1 MPPDPFLKTL
11 KKPKSNYPITQF
23 YEGEKP
29 ACVIVHP
36 GDAEYSQ
43 LAKSLQEAMRERSGL
58 TIPLVP
64 EDKAPK
70 VPRKNPI
77 LLGNLNNNRVLF
89 RLYGYSYT
97 PADHLF
103 PGNGGYLV
111 QTIHDPWGNGR
122 NAIGLLGSD
131 LAGVGKA
138 VDRFLQHTAGT
149 RRNRLGPT
157 FDFALGEGALRIPNL
172 QDMPDFDTEMANA
185 EEALQRGSHTG
196 LWGKIGQ
203 TGLLYGLTGNDKYAE
218 IYRELVLRM
227 YAHAMSDPDNYGGIW
242 GFDADFALQYVMPG
256 WDLVEESPVISARDR
271 LEITRILYEF
281 ICDCV
286 SHVGNVEG
294 NSVRHNHSTYAALG
308 LHYAGTYFNKYY
320 DCPAAKRWL
329 KLSDKC
335 FGAQT
340 EAFKPSEDCG
350 HYQWRTHFH
359 TMRYT
364 LSKGDWTFVETGN
377 AKLAGDY
384 AILTTDNL
392 GYGVPNGDTSSPF
405 GTWTE
410 LPYLHA
416 MVCVTGDGRYQWM
429 LDKKL
434 EVAPQYRAFEHNR
447 QVEPVEPKDLDGTQ
461 IFPVDP
467 LYHASNNGNSHLP
480 LRKTF
485 DKVVFR
491 DGFDPAN
498 QYLFLDGLS
507 NGGHKHYDGNSICR
521 LTQNHRIW
529 LADCDYIKSLP
540 KFHNGVLI
548 FKNGQSAEIP
558 PFAELERSA
567 DFDLTGFS
575 ETTLR
580 NYSGV
585 DWHRN
590 ILWNREKFF
599 IVIDEMEALSEADYS
614 FRAVWQ
620 TLGNVELGEGGMAV
634 EQNGERFFIKGLDNT
649 KLKLEDDWITG
660 KNWAKYE
667 HAEPAVRILQQ
678 ISNVRLRKGEN
689 HAYFNLLYSP
699 EPGSNLNLTME
710 RLTDSAVLVRGD
722 DEVVYAGVGESNVTQ
737 KIPGGPQVAAAQ
749 FQISPSRFSLVD
761 ATFLEWGPVTF
772 TSDHPVSFEYDLN
785 KAQGII
791 LGNRSSKITISAA
804 KGSRITLNGKA
815 SEARFGKHLL
825 RFQVGK
831 GRHELAVLSKNAQSI
846 HALSHKPGRPALT
859 PPRGAAQTSRALPA
873 LNQLW
878 TYRGSDAT
886 LSLASGDLNGDGIQE
901 IVAGGR
907 DNSVRAIKGGK
918 SVWDYA
924 TQGIVRSVCAADLDK
939 DGKQEV
945 LAGSEDTKLYALG
958 PDGKLRWSYEI
969 PFYFQTPII
978 RSVFTGDING
988 DGYLE
993 AIAAVESWRYYAF
1006 THDGK
1011 ELWHQMTVRPSST
1024 GCAADLDGDGRDE
1037 VIAGTDYHRWHCI
1050 DGNGDIRWSYSPQT
1064 GPRANSAAAGDID
1077 GDGLKEAIFA
1087 GADTHVHILK
1097 ADGTLV
1103 GQFNTGD
1110 EVTQVIAVDM
1120 DDDGLDEI
1128 VASSMSFNV
1137 YVIKGDGRTIL
1148 WRTDLGEVVTCI
1160 AVGDFNGDGLLEVAA
1175 GVADG
1180 SVHLLSNKDGR
1191 VLNRFDTDGPIVTLI
1206 AADVDGDG
1214 IDEIVAASEDRHVYA
1229 LKT

>member
-1 MPPDPFLKTL
+1 MSPDRFLASL
-11 KKPKSNYPITQF
+11 KQPKPSYPQTNL
-23 YEGEKP
+23 YEGDSP
-29 ACVIVHP
+29 ACTIVRP
-36 GDAEYSQ
+36 VDAGYSD
-43 LAKSLQEAMRERSGL
+43 LASSLQKEMRDRSGI
-58 TIPLVP
+58 TIPIVR
-64 EDKAPK
+64 EDKAPRL
-70 VPRKNPI
+70 PRKNLI
-77 LLGNLNNNRVLF
+77 LLGNLNNSRVLF

-111 QTIHDPWGNGR
+111 QTIHDPWGNGH

-131 LAGVGKA
+131 LAGVRRA
-138 VDRFLQHTAGT
+138 VDRFLQVTGK
-149 RRNRLGPT
+149 NLIKVDPT
-157 FDFALGEGALRIPNL
+157 FDVALGEGAHRIPNM
-172 QDMPDFDTEMANA
+172 QDMPDFDVEMANA

-203 TGLLYGLTGNDKYAE
+203 TGLLYGLTGNNTYAE
-218 IYRELVLRM
+218 IYRALVFRM

-242 GFDADFALQYVMPG
+242 GFDADFALQYVIPG
-256 WDLVEESPVISARDR
+256 WDLVEESAVISTKDR
-271 LEITRILYEF
+271 LEITRILYKF

-286 SHVGNVEG
+286 SHVGNVEV
-294 NSVRHNHSTYAALG
+294 NTVRHNHSTYAALG

-329 KLSDKC
+329 ELSDKC
-335 FGAQT
+335 FALQT
-340 EAFKPSEDCG
+340 RAFKPSEDCG

-364 LSKGDWTFVETGN
+364 LSKGDWTFIESGN

-434 EVAPQYRAFEHNR
+434 EVAPQYMAYEHNR
-447 QVEPVEPKDLDGTQ
+447 QVEPLEPTDLDGTQ
-461 IFPVDP
+461 VFPVDP
-467 LYHASNNGNSHLP
+467 LYHKSNNGEQHLA

-521 LTQNHRIW
+521 LTQNNRIW

-567 DFDLTGFS
+567 DFGHTGFS
-575 ETTLR
+575 ETTLQK
-580 NYSGV
+580 YSGV

-590 ILWNREKFF
+590 ILWNRGKFF
-599 IVIDEMEALSEADYS
+599 IVVDEMEALVKADFS

-620 TLGNVELGEGGMAV
+620 TLGKVEMQEGGLAV
-634 EQNGERFFIKGLDNT
+634 EQNGEQFFIKGLDNAD
-649 KLKLEDDWITG
+649 LKLEDDTITG
-660 KNWAKYE
+660 KNWAKYQ
-667 HAEPAVRILQQ
+667 HAEPVVRILQQ
-678 ISNVRLRKGEN
+678 ISNVSLRKGEN
-689 HAYFNLLYSP
+689 HTYFNLLYSP
-699 EPGSNLNLTME
+699 DSGSDLDLKME
-710 RLTDSAVLVRGD
+710 QVSNGAVLVRGD
-722 DEVVYAGVGESNVTQ
+722 DEIVFAGVGNSNVKQ
-737 KIPGGPQVAAAQ
+737 SLGGGLEVAAAQ
-749 FQISPSRFSLVD
+749 FQISPSRYALVD
-761 ATFLEWGPVTF
+761 GTALEWGPIGF
-772 TSDHPVSFEYDLN
+772 GSERPVSIEFDLN
-785 KAQGII
+785 KGMGII
-791 LGNRSSKITISAA
+791 IVNRQTEISMTAQKA
-804 KGSRITLNGKA
+804 SRITLNGKGIDTRRNR
-815 SEARFGKHLL
+815 SVL
-825 RFQVGK
+825 RFKVGK
-831 GRHELAVLSKNAQSI
+831 GRHELALITKSEHSVLTRSA
-846 HALSHKPGRPALT
+846 RPFTARLT
-859 PPRGAAQTSRALPA
+859 LPHRIA
-873 LNQLW
+873 TGTREARTLRQVW
-878 TYRGSDAT
+878 TYKGSDT
-886 LSLASGDLNGDGIQE
+886 SLSLAAGDLDGDGAHE
-901 IVAGGR
+901 IVSGGH
-907 DNSVRAIKGGK
+907 DNSVRSIKHGTSIWHHKTEG
-918 SVWDYA
+918 V
-924 TQGIVRSVCAADLDK
+924 VRSVCVADLDR
-939 DGKQEV
+939 DGRQEV
-945 LAGSEDTKLYALG
+945 LAGSEDTRLYSLN
-958 PDGKLRWSYEI
+958 DNGKLKWRYEI

-988 DGYLE
+988 DGNLE

-1006 THDGK
+1006 THDGR

-1050 DGNGDIRWSYSPQT
+1050 DGTGEIRWSYGPRT

-1077 GDGLKEAIFA
+1077 GDGLKEVIFA
-1087 GADTHVHILK
+1087 GADTHVHVLK
-1097 ADGTLV
+1097 ADGDLV
-1103 GQFNTGD
+1103 SQFNTGD
-1110 EVTQVIAVDM
+1110 EVTQVFAVDM
-1120 DDDGLDEI
+1120 DGDGLDEI

-1137 YVIKGDGRTIL
+1137 YVIKGDGKTIL
-1148 WRTDLGEVVTCI
+1148 WRTDLGEVVTGI
-1160 AVGDFNGDGLLEVAA
+1160 AVGDFNGDGKLEVAA

-1180 SVHLLSNKDGR
+1180 FVHLLSNEDGK
-1191 VLNRFDTDGPIVTLI
+1191 VLSRYRTDGPIVTLI

-1214 IDEIVAASEDRHVYA
+1214 IEEIVAASEDRLVYA
-1229 LKT
+1229 LKP